1 MIQPTEPLETQR
13 APNGRPVVLDVRDLR
28 IHYRTPRG
36 DAIAVNGI
44 SFQVYRGEIVGVVGE
59 SGCGKTTTAMGILR
73 AVPPPGELVGGQV
86 FIKDKEILSLG
97 ESEFRALRWK
107 ALALIPQAAM
117 NALNPLMRV
126 KDQLADVIVEHEG
139 PQPAEA
145 LRRRIL
151 ELFTFVGLPARAYD
165 LYPHELSGGM
175 KQRVCIAMAIA
186 LNPPLII
193 ADEPTSALDVV
204 VQRLVAQTIIDV
216 KERLGLSMLLIG
228 HDMGLQAQLADRIIV
243 MYAGNIVEIA
253 PTVEI
258 FERPLHPY
266 TQLLISSIPSIQN
279 RKPLKVTEGMT
290 HDLRN
295 PPPGCIFQF
304 RCPHVREGC
313 KQAPVPLE
321 QVGPEHW
328 VACIRWNEIGADD

>member
-1 MIQPTEPLETQR
+1 MSIVQVANEPVRER
-13 APNGRPVVLDVRDLR
+13 DDRSAVLKVQDLR
-28 IHYRTPRG
+28 IHYRTPKG
-36 DAIAVNGI
+36 DVIAVNGI
-44 SFQVYRGEIVGVVGE
+44 SFQVGRGEILGVVGE

-73 AVPPPGELVGGQV
+73 AVQPPGYIVGGRVCINGQ
-86 FIKDKEILSLG
+86 EILSL
-97 ESEFRALRWK
+97 SEKDFRALRWK
-107 ALALIPQAAM
+107 SIALIPQAAM

-126 KDQLADVIVEHEG
+126 KDQIGDAIVEHEG
-139 PQPAEA
+139 PQPAAA
-145 LRRRIL
+145 LKQRIL
-151 ELFTFVGLPARAYD
+151 DLFTVVGLPARVYD

-228 HDMGLQAQLADRIIV
+228 HDMGLQAQLADRIMV

-266 TQLLISSIPSIQN
+266 TQLLISAIPSIKE
-279 RKPLKVTEGMT
+279 RKPLKVTGGLT
-290 HDLRN
+290 HDLRH

-304 RCPHVREGC
+304 RCPHVRDIC
-313 KQAPVPLE
+313 KQVPVPLE
-321 QVGPEHW
+321 KVSPNHW
-328 VACIRWNEIGADD
+328 VACVRWAEINP